1 MPPVR
6 GPTLQT
12 SLRDRV
18 PSPLRDKG
26 SIIPGGAPTPGSVM
40 LLRRWEP
47 KPIHKVRPM
56 FQVEPGPYSS
66 LDSTDLLP

>member
-1 MPPVR
+1 MEALLISKAESGKTV
-6 GPTLQT
+6 
-12 SLRDRV
+12 SLITTEDLAFDSAYAHL
-18 PSPLRDKG
+18 PD
-26 SIIPGGAPTPGSVM
+26 SVM